1 MKNVAICDD
10 HKIVREGLK
19 QVISAFAEFQVVA
32 DVESGEA
39 LFQILRDHE
48 IDLIILDVSLP
59 GRNGLEVL
67 KQVKALRPEIKVL
80 VLSMYPEDQFAIR
93 MLKAGASGYLHKDSE
108 PELLLDALREIVR
121 GQEYLSPKIT
131 KLMFKEMNGKNNDL
145 PHKSLSDREYEVL
158 LYIGEGKS
166 ISEIGNQ
173 LSLSVKTIST
183 YRTRILEKM
192 NLENNSDLVKYIMLH
207 ELSQGIYGFQGLVGV
222 V

>member
-1 MKNVAICDD
+1 MKTIAICDD

-19 QVISAFAEFQVVA
+19 QIISSFTNFEIIA

-39 LFQILRDHE
+39 LFHSLRSKTPD
-48 IDLIILDVSLP
+48 IIILDVSLP
-59 GRNGLEVL
+59 GRSGLEVL
-67 KQVKALRPEIKVL
+67 KQVKALRPQISVL

-108 PELLLDALREIVR
+108 PGILLEALNVISK
-121 GQEYLSPKIT
+121 GGEYLSPKIT
-131 KLMFKEMNGKNNDL
+131 QLLFKEMSGNGESL

-158 LYIGEGKS
+158 LYIGEGKT
-166 ISEIGNQ
+166 ISEIGDR

-192 NLENNSDLVKYIMLH
+192 NLDNNSDLVKYILLH
-207 ELSQGIYGFQGLVGV
+207 ELSAGQTNA
-222 V
+222 